1 MSYNLRVRILTALRL
16 SLRPLVRVLLRHGV
30 TFGQFAEV
38 AKAAFV
44 EEVLSERDSRGRLT
58 NKSRIAVRTGLSRK
72 EVSRI
77 CERLLLM
84 AGQANGS
91 ASLVQQIGFSARV
104 LQLWHV
110 DPQFSDG
117 NGQPRSLAFAGDD
130 ISFSSLVKSVG
141 GDIPPGALRAELLA
155 ANAIMELSG
164 GELRPLRRHF
174 IPSESGEDLFVGLTH
189 IVLPVMEGLARN
201 ADATEDQPFFQRF
214 AYSDHLATSAT
225 SLFRDTASHRSEQF
239 LQSIDDWL
247 SANEARGHGSDE
259 QQRRVGIGVFYY
271 EGEIPRVTDSVPE
284 G

>member
-1 MSYNLRVRILTALRL
+1 MSYDLRLRILTALRL

-38 AKAAFV
+38 AKDAFV
-44 EEVLSERDSRGRLT
+44 EEVLSERDSHGRLT

-77 CERLLLM
+77 CERIFLM
-84 AGQANGS
+84 AGQANRR
-91 ASLVQQIGFSARV
+91 ASLVQQVGFSAQV

-110 DPQFSDG
+110 DPRFSDG
-117 NGQPRSLAFAGDD
+117 NGQPRGLVFADDD

-155 ANAIMELSG
+155 ANAIKELSS
-164 GELRPLRRHF
+164 GELMPLRRHF
-174 IPSESGEDLFVGLTH
+174 IPSDSGEDLLVGLTH
-189 IVLPVMEGLARN
+189 IVLPVMEGLAHN
-201 ADATEDQPFFQRF
+201 SDATGRLPFFQRF
-214 AYSDHLATSAT
+214 AYSDHLTTSTAE
-225 SLFRDTASHRSEQF
+225 LFRETAGRRSEQF

-247 SANEARGHGSDE
+247 SANEARGHGNDE

-271 EGEIPRVTDSVPE
+271 EGEIPCVTDSVSE